1 MVILSTNDQICS
13 FFFKKVFRKKIMQD
27 GVGVRLPLSLLCDH
41 SHAPLWEVSTSVNC
55 LVIAPAWQEPGTESE
70 LAQETL
76 PQDIREASGPPRKP
90 LGGPKKR
97 WQTWRQPAPGFDTVF
112 EPIILAWLLC
122 EACL

>member
-1 MVILSTNDQICS
+1 MGWGSVSHLEVSSD
-13 FFFKKVFRKKIMQD
+13 FAFHV
-27 GVGVRLPLSLLCDH
+27 SLLCDH